1 MQTNFSQPQTFNPAD
16 MAYKVLDNNQDEVL
30 DTLNDEEDSEL
41 ELSDEQ
47 DVEHKGVKSTRFKKL
62 QKKLRK
68 QVSHAIRDFNMIE
81 DGDVIMVCVSGGKDS
96 YTLL

>member
-41 ELSDEQ
+41 ELLDLPPA
-47 DVEHKGVKSTRFKKL
+47 L
-62 QKKLRK
+62 QAR
-68 QVSHAIRDFNMIE
+68 VARE
-81 DGDVIMVCVSGGKDS
+81 A
-96 YTLL
+96 